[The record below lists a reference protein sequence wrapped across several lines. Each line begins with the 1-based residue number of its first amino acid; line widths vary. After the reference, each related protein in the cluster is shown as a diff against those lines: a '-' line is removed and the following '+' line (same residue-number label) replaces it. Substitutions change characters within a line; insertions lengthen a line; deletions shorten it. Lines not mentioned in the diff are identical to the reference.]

1 MRCKIEGCTV
11 KSAVFGLKGSND
23 KYCKTHKTSE
33 MIDFVNKKCNHNTCE
48 KTPSYGIIGGK
59 PIVCGQH
66 KTSEMIELV
75 KKKCKNC
82 NTRASFGLKGGK
94 IEYCV
99 EHKTPEMI
107 DLANKKCKFEP
118 CNKQPWF
125 GIKGNI
131 ALFCATHKT
140 SEMVDL
146 KSKKCEKC
154 NTKPTFNLKG
164 QKPRFCL
171 AHKETNMINVMG
183 KKCSNKDCDK
193 IPTFGEKGKKATFC
207 KEHKLDNMVDV
218 LNKQCKNNDCNKR
231 ANFDIKGGNGKFC
244 FVHKTSDMVDVRHRK
259 CVECGQRDCYGKP
272 GKPTSHCSI
281 HRKAGMIRNSNSKCK
296 SPKCK
301 ESAIY
306 GKNLIPTYCE
316 THKNADD
323 INFVEREC
331 VSCNLIMIL
340 DDNNK
345 CEYCNPESFKTIRLI
360 KQNAL
365 MDYLDANNL
374 KGDSTD
380 KIVNGGSCG
389 LERPDRVFDF
399 GDKIVIL
406 ECDEYQHKNRQCV
419 CEQSRMVNLG
429 QSYGGIPVYFIRWNP
444 DDYKQPNSDKKPDTV
459 LQRHKLVKEFI
470 KDIKQNKLNLP
481 IALVSAFYMYYDE
494 WSGLNNNNWEIITA
508 LENM

>member
-33 MIDFVNKKCNHNTCE
+33 MIDFVNKKCNHNTCD
-48 KTPSYGIIGGK
+48 TQPRYGIIGGK
-59 PIVCGQH
+59 PIVCSQH
-66 KTSEMIELV
+66 KTSEMVDLTT
-75 KKKCKNC
+75 KLCKKCNIKP
-82 NTRASFGLKGGK
+82 SFGLKGGK

-193 IPTFGEKGKKATFC
+193 IPTFGEKGKKATYC

-231 ANFDIKGGNGKFC
+231 ANFNIKGGNGKFC

-259 CVECGQRDCYGKP
+259 CVECGQRDYYGKP
-272 GKPTSHCSI
+272 GKPTSHCAI

-316 THKNADD
+316 IHKNVDD

-345 CEYCNPESFKTIRLI
+345 CEYCNPDSFKTIRLI

-444 DDYKQPNSDKKPDTV
+444 DDYKQLNSDKKPDTV